1 MFNINTIMPWKPQLI
16 KSIYQ
21 KNILYYSMLARDKYT
36 LKVLDIFSG
45 IGGFSLGLE
54 HAGMETVAFCEI
66 EPFCQNVLE
75 KHWPHTRIFTDI
87 KLLNKELLL
96 RSGITRINV
105 IAGGFPCQDISC
117 AGKQRGIEG
126 ERSGLWKEYKRLI
139 DELRPDYAIIENVAN
154 LRSRG
159 LVTVLQDL
167 WEIGYDAEWHCIPAS
182 AIGAPHRRDRIWII
196 AYPNRKSNYRLPCG
210 KETAYTMPGNCCD
223 NENLSNTN
231 SSRCNCYQST
241 SARENGEKGWQEC
254 PAHPIAG
261 GNVNAGEGFSL
272 HETRSGKETKTKE
285 LQNGKTILADSN
297 CTRQMGIAG
306 SDRDT
311 PQESRCG
318 GVNSSRGR
326 GDDRGNNKSCPNA
339 EMANADSTGLQG
351 HRRFEETG
359 QILTQEA
366 VSLLR
371 SRAGIAQWG
380 VEPNIPRLKDGRLNP
395 DWVEWLMGF
404 PEGWTAG
411 GSRKQRLVALGNAV
425 VPQIPELIGTAI
437 VKYGS

>member
-1 MFNINTIMPWKPQLI
+1 MTQ
-16 KSIYQ
+16 S
-21 KNILYYSMLARDKYT
+21 T

-54 HAGMETVAFCEI
+54 HAGMETIAFCEI

-196 AYPNRKSNYRLPCG
+196 AHPTLKGLERCLRKSEERNRTRFAKCC
-210 KETAYTMPGNCCD
+210 KEFSD
-223 NENLSNTN
+223 TN
-231 SSRCNCYQST
+231 SPRCNCYQST
-241 SARENGEKGWQEC
+241 STRKNGAEGWQEC
-254 PAHPIAG
+254 IADSITS

-272 HETRSGKETKTKE
+272 HKTGSGKETKTKE
-285 LQNGKTILADSN
+285 LQYGKTILAD
-297 CTRQMGIAG
+297 
-306 SDRDT
+306 
-311 PQESRCG
+311 P
-318 GVNSSRGR
+318 
-326 GDDRGNNKSCPNA
+326 
-339 EMANADSTGLQG
+339 DSAGLQRHG
-351 HRRFEETG
+351 RFEEAG
-359 QILTQEA
+359 QILSQEA

-371 SRAGIAQWG
+371 STTGIMEWG

-404 PEGWTAG
+404 PEGWTAS

>member
-1 MFNINTIMPWKPQLI
+1 MKQ
-16 KSIYQ
+16 S
-21 KNILYYSMLARDKYT
+21 T

-54 HAGMETVAFCEI
+54 RAGMETIAFCEI

-96 RSGITRINV
+96 RSGITSINV

-139 DELRPDYAIIENVAN
+139 NELRPEYAIIENVAN

-196 AYPNRKSNYRLPCG
+196 AHPNCKGDNRLPSG
-210 KETAYTMPGNCCD
+210 KEKTYAMPGDCCD
-223 NENLSNTN
+223 SENLSNPN
-231 SSRCNCYQST
+231 SSRCNCYQGTST
-241 SARENGEKGWQEC
+241 RGNGEEGWEEC
-254 PAHPIAG
+254 PAHSITG
-261 GNVNAGEGFSL
+261 RNTDAGEGLSL
-272 HETRSGKETKTKE
+272 HKTGFGKEAAPKE
-285 LQNGKTILADSN
+285 LQSGETILADPD
-297 CTRQMGIAG
+297 CTRQMGIRGA
-306 SDRDT
+306 DRT
-311 PQESRCG
+311 LTQESGCG
-318 GVNSSRGR
+318 RVNSSGSRSN
-326 GDDRGNNKSCPNA
+326 DRGQHQSCPNA
-339 EMANADSTGLQG
+339 EMANSDSTGLQG
-351 HRRFEETG
+351 HGRFEETG
-359 QILTQEA
+359 QILLQEA

-371 SRAGIAQWG
+371 STTGIIQWG

-425 VPQIPELIGTAI
+425 VPQMPELIGTAI